1 MSTRTMSKRAY
12 IKVERTEPRN
22 FSPLVAII
30 AILSGLALILLFFFL
45 NGAYEEAREKFMERL
60 KKEKQIVEMNK
71 ALKMELFAI
80 TQKGYLEFAAQERLG
95 LKRAKEEE
103 VVVLR

>member
-1 MSTRTMSKRAY
+1 MSRVSA
-12 IKVERTEPRN
+12 
-22 FSPLVAII
+22 AII
-30 AILSGLALILLFFFL
+30 IMCGLALVIVFFFFT
-45 NGAYEEAREKFMERL
+45 GSYEEAREEFMERL
-60 KKEKQIVEMNK
+60 KREKQIVEMNK

-95 LKRAKEEE
+95 LKRPKDEE